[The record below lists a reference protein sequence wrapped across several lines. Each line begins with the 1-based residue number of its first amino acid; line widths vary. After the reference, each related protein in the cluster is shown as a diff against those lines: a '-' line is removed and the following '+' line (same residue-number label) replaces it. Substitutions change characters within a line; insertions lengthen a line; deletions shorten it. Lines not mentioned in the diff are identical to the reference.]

1 MDCSLPASAAAGRS
15 NIVKEFYVMKK
26 NLGFR
31 LFLRVFAAL
40 LALCLLPAAA
50 LCTGAEVED
59 IDLNNMS
66 SYTLPI
72 DFSPGIAPKAEG
84 FSQSKDENG
93 NTVRVYEDSTIKVTV
108 TEMKYYGPEGKWGY
122 TDIWYAD
129 IVISDASQLRTAS
142 IGKAGKMDFSK
153 PNDQDSFD
161 KGFERTNAVVAMN
174 GDSWSASE
182 KQKHGIVLRQGTLI
196 DAYSNLDST
205 GKWRMDLLLIDE
217 EGNFHGIHAAQKGDL
232 DDPYTYNG
240 KKIVNIFSFGPI
252 LVEDGKAVTDY
263 QGTDRERSQKGTWL
277 KMRTEEFSQRAVL
290 CQMGPL
296 HYRIYTCAGHRSG
309 NRGLT
314 LPEFGEFIASQGAQ
328 FAYNMDGGESSVLY
342 FSGYGKVN
350 MRNTGVRDLW
360 DLIYFA
366 SAEP

>member
-1 MDCSLPASAAAGRS
+1 
-15 NIVKEFYVMKK
+15 MKK
-26 NLGFR
+26 NPGSR
-31 LFLRVFAAL
+31 IFLRLFAAL
-40 LALCLLPAAA
+40 LALCLLPVTA
-50 LCTGAEVED
+50 LGTGAEVED
-59 IDLNNMS
+59 IDLDPMNVNK
-66 SYTLPI
+66 LPI
-72 DFSPGIAPKAEG
+72 DFTPGPEPKAGG
-84 FSQSKDENG
+84 FSESRDENG
-93 NTVRVYEDSTIKVTV
+93 NIIRVYEDSTIRVTV
-108 TEMKYYGPEGKWGY
+108 SEMKYYGPDGKWGY

-129 IVISDASQLRTAS
+129 IVIADASQLRTAS
-142 IGKAGKMDFSK
+142 ISRTGKLDFSK
-153 PNDQDSFD
+153 TNDKDKFD
-161 KGFERTNAVVAMN
+161 KGFDRVNAVVAMN
-174 GDSWSASE
+174 GDSWSAAE
-182 KQKHGIVLRQGTLI
+182 KQKHGMVVRQGVLI
-196 DAYSNLDST
+196 EKMSNLDDS
-205 GKWRMDLLLIDE
+205 GKWAMDLLLIDE
-217 EGNFHGIHAAQKGDL
+217 DGNFHGIHAAKKGDL
-232 DDPYTYNG
+232 EDPFTYNG

-252 LVEDGKAVTDY
+252 LVENGRAVTDY
-263 QGTDRERSQKGTWL
+263 QGTDRERSEGGTWL
-277 KMRTEEFSQRAVL
+277 KMRTDEFSQRAVL